1 MPAVFDPARNEY
13 AAARAE
19 LRGLLS
25 PAEFNAARR
34 STLNAHYTDA
44 GIVGAVWSAVTRLG
58 FTGGDVLEPG
68 CGSGNFIGLAPPD
81 ARMVG
86 VEVEPVTAAI
96 AAALYPQAQVR
107 AESFADTRA
116 PEGSF
121 DLVIGNVPFGS
132 QALADR
138 RHNPGGHSIHN
149 HFLIKSLHLTRPGG
163 LVVALTSRYTLDSR
177 NPAARREMAQ
187 LADLVGAVRLPSR
200 AHQQAA
206 GTSVVTDLLVLRRRE
221 PGRPGNGE
229 SWENVTH
236 ADLPLA
242 PARRADRAALPGD
255 EAPTPTGTPEPVEIN
270 RYLLEHPEQ
279 MLGTAMIGRGA
290 YRANELLVEPTGPL
304 EQALAAGLDR
314 VVAHADAHDLRHTS
328 SADTPP
334 GRRVAL
340 AQAGV
345 AHREGFITTAEDGGF
360 TRIRSGS
367 VVEHPVPQSQAGEL
381 RALLGLRDTV
391 VALLEAEAA
400 TIDDTVRIAEL
411 RDQLGHRYQT
421 YTDRYGPVQRCTWR
435 RTGRVDPDTGQ
446 ERMARIRPGQGGFRV
461 DPFSPIVR
469 ALEHYDDATGTATK
483 SAIFTQ
489 RVVAPRAPRLGA
501 DNPADALAICVDT
514 FGEVRLTE
522 IARLLG
528 TDTDTARAG
537 LGTLVFDQ
545 PPTSSPESGQL
556 VAGPA
561 RLVVASEYLSGN
573 VRAKLAAAT
582 DAAAADPTLAPNV
595 AALREVIPADLG
607 PSEIHARLGAPW
619 IDAPDVQQFLR
630 ATLDDPGL
638 RVEHPGG
645 SIWAVKGAG
654 VGVAAT
660 STWGTTRRAAPD
672 LAQAALEQRAVKVYD
687 EFDDGSRV
695 LNLTETIAA
704 QEKMRAL
711 DERFGEW
718 VWEDPA
724 RAERLARVYNDT
736 FNNTALRS
744 YDNVALSLPGVAL
757 TFTPRPHQ
765 VAAVARMIAEPAVG
779 LFHEVGAG
787 KTAEMVMGTME
798 LRRLGLVRKPAIV
811 VPNHMLEQFAT
822 EFLAIYPRANI
833 LPAGRDDLAGD
844 KRRDFVA
851 RAATGDWDAIILTRS
866 AFEKLPMS
874 PQRQT
879 AYQERE
885 SQRLREWIEK
895 ARAQTDSS
903 LTIKRMEATL
913 ARAEER
919 LKNKLGADK
928 DPGLSFETTGID
940 WVAIDEA
947 HDYKNLR
954 TVSNIPDAQVEG
966 SQRASDLDMKLD
978 YLRERYGGRVGV
990 LATATPIANSIT
1002 EAYTMLRYL
1011 RPDLLD
1017 AAGIEDF
1024 DTWAAAFG
1032 EVVTGIELS
1041 PDGARPRMKSRFAR
1055 FKNVPELLRMWHVCA
1070 DVKTAEDLQL
1080 PVPQLSMRSDG
1091 KRGPQIVVV
1100 PPSPELQ
1107 DLVADLG
1114 RRADAIRVRA
1124 VKPEQDNMLK
1134 IAGDGRAAALDL
1146 RLVGEHTTETTK
1158 LDVAADRIAA
1168 TWRAHR
1174 EDRFPGP
1181 GGDEHPVPG
1190 GLQLVF
1196 SDLGT
1201 PNPERWNVYQQ
1212 LRTQLHERGMPV
1224 GSVRFMHEAR
1234 NDVEKA
1240 AMFQAARSGQIAVL
1254 IGSTQR
1260 MGVGTNVQA
1269 RAVALHH
1276 LDCPWRPAD
1285 IAQREGRIIRWGNH
1299 NPEVD
1304 ILRYVTEGSFDAY
1317 SWQTV
1322 TRKAGFIAQIM
1333 RGRLDVRE
1341 IEDIGDVALSFD
1353 EVKALA
1359 TGDPRILDKAKA
1371 DADLTRLE
1379 RLERAHHRN
1388 RDHLVR
1394 SARDADRTVAELSTE
1409 LATVQ
1414 AAIGRRTDT
1423 RGEAFRA
1430 VLGTQPHTNRA
1441 DAGRALQ
1448 AMLLPPLDRLDR
1460 YSRPTDTRV
1469 IGQLGGH
1476 QITAALHPAGD
1487 DILAQLTLPGVPR
1500 ATMTLE
1506 REQLRDADPAG
1517 LIMRIENRLTGL
1529 DRLAEQLGTD
1539 ITAATRQG
1547 EKARAE
1553 QDQPF
1558 AQAAQLADARARSAE
1573 LAREMTQA
1581 AIAADQPA
1589 DTPPPQPAT
1598 TTEPTTTE
1606 PTTTEPITAAPTAA
1620 ENSATTSLAQVA
1632 DAPTAGVGSGA
1643 AAGPA
1648 PAGLD
1653 HAAAVPIADTAAVQ
1667 STGAA
1672 TTAAAGARTDP
1683 GSDGLTA
1690 AVTAWRRRRAADQD
1704 EFGVAGA
1711 EHRSGLG
1718 PAQDEPVARRSTG
1731 HGLR

>member
-1 MPAVFDPARNEY
+1 VFDPARDDY
-13 AAARAE
+13 AAGREE
-19 LRGLLS
+19 LRALQS
-25 PAEFNAARR
+25 PAEFNSARR

-44 GIVGAVWSAVTRLG
+44 GIVAAMWSAVQRLG

-68 CGSGNFIGLAPPD
+68 CGSGNFIGLAPPQ

-96 AAALYPQAQVR
+96 AAALYPHAQVR
-107 AESFADTRA
+107 TESFADTRA

-121 DLVIGNVPFGS
+121 DLVIGNVPFGRE
-132 QALADR
+132 ALADR
-138 RHNPGGHSIHN
+138 RHNPGGHAIHN
-149 HFLIKSLHLTRPGG
+149 HFLIKSLHLARPGG
-163 LVVALTSRYTLDSR
+163 LVAALTSRYTLDSR
-177 NPAARREMAQ
+177 NPGARREMAQ

-200 AHQQAA
+200 THQQAA
-206 GTSVVTDLLVLRRRE
+206 GTSVVTDLLILRRRE

-229 SWENVTH
+229 SWETVTH

-242 PARRADRAALPGD
+242 PATRANLLEG
-255 EAPTPTGTPEPVEIN
+255 EATQTSPPEPVAIN
-270 RYLLEHPEQ
+270 RYLTEHPEQ
-279 MLGTAMIGRGA
+279 VLGTAMIGRGA

-304 EQALAAGLDR
+304 EQTLPAGLDR
-314 VVAHADAHDLRHTS
+314 IVAHAAAQDLRHRS
-328 SADTPP
+328 DNADTPAG

-340 AQAGV
+340 ATGSV
-345 AHREGFITTAEDGGF
+345 AHREGFIAVGQDGGF

-367 VVEHPVPQSQAGEL
+367 IVEHPVAKSQAAEL

-400 TIDDTVRIAEL
+400 TIDDTVRISKL
-411 RDQLGHRYQT
+411 RSQLGQRYQA

-446 ERMARIRPGQGGFRV
+446 EQMARIRPGQGGFRV

-545 PPTSSPESGQL
+545 PPTSSPDSAQL

-582 DAAAADPTLAPNV
+582 AAAAADPAMAPNV

-607 PSEIHARLGAPW
+607 PSEIRARLGAPW
-619 IDAPDVQQFLR
+619 IGAPDVQQFLR
-630 ATLDDPGL
+630 DTLDDPGL

-654 VGVAAT
+654 AGVAAT

-672 LAQAALEQRAVKVYD
+672 LAQAALEQRTVKVYD
-687 EFDDGSRV
+687 EFADGSRV
-695 LNLTETIAA
+695 LNLTETLAA
-704 QEKMRAL
+704 QEKTRAL

-718 VWEDPA
+718 VWQDPA

-851 RAATGDWDAIILTRS
+851 RAATGDWDAIVLTRS

-879 AYQERE
+879 AYQARE
-885 SQRLREWIEK
+885 SQRLRVWIEK
-895 ARAQTDSS
+895 ARAQADSS

-919 LKNKLGADK
+919 LKDKLGADK
-928 DPGLSFETTGID
+928 DPGLSFEITGID

-954 TVSNIPDAQVEG
+954 TVSNIPDAQIEG
-966 SQRASDLDMKLD
+966 SRRASDLDMKLD

-1002 EAYTMLRYL
+1002 EAYTMIRYL

-1080 PVPQLSMRSDG
+1080 PVPLLSVRPDG
-1091 KRGPQIVVV
+1091 KRGPHIVVV

-1107 DLVADLG
+1107 DLVVDLG
-1114 RRADAIRVRA
+1114 RRADAIRDRA
-1124 VKPEQDNMLK
+1124 VKPDQDNMLK

-1158 LDVAADRIAA
+1158 LDVAADHIAA

-1201 PNPERWNVYQQ
+1201 PHPERWNVYQQ
-1212 LRTQLHERGMPV
+1212 LRTHLHDRGMPA

-1394 SARDADRTVAELSTE
+1394 SARDADRTVAELSGE
-1409 LATVQ
+1409 LVTVQ
-1414 AAIGRRTDT
+1414 TAIGWRTDT

-1430 VLGTQPHTNRA
+1430 VIGTQTHTNRA

-1448 AMLLPPLDRLDR
+1448 RMLLPPLDRLDR

-1476 QITAALHPAGD
+1476 QITAALRPAGD
-1487 DILAQLTLPGVPR
+1487 DILAELTLPGVPR
-1500 ATMTLE
+1500 ATLTLD
-1506 REQLRDADPAG
+1506 REQLRGADPGG
-1517 LIMRIENRLTGL
+1517 LITRIENKLTGL
-1529 DRLAEQLGTD
+1529 DRLADQLGTD
-1539 ITAATRQG
+1539 ITAATRQAQ
-1547 EKARAE
+1547 KARAE

-1558 AQAAQLADARARSAE
+1558 AQAAQLTDARARSAE

-1589 DTPPPQPAT
+1589 DAQAPQPAAT
-1598 TTEPTTTE
+1598 TGPATTGPTATGDSATTP
-1606 PTTTEPITAAPTAA
+1606 PTQVTGVPTAA
-1620 ENSATTSLAQVA
+1620 ASS
-1632 DAPTAGVGSGA
+1632 GVG
-1643 AAGPA
+1643 AAGSP
-1648 PAGLD
+1648 PAGWD
-1653 HAAAVPIADTAAVQ
+1653 RSAPVPATEPAETVQ
-1667 STGAA
+1667 SPSAA
-1672 TTAAAGARTDP
+1672 TTKTPGARTDP

-1704 EFGVAGA
+1704 EFGVAGT

-1718 PAQDEPVARRSTG
+1718 PAQDEPAARRTG
-1731 HGLR
+1731 HGLS